1 MLEGSA
7 DGWWLLGPG
16 RVPAPQKEGAGHA
29 GDVSANPWSL
39 HQGWRGGTGRRE
51 PEWGLRQ
58 AAHPPCPTPQD
69 SWRKAPPS
77 IFKRQALSSHCCRT
91 CYKKCYSFRGLLTD
105 GQKGSVLKQRER
117 HRDPSDSQGLEEQRW
132 AAANVASGSGTTE
145 LTYPREQSLRGAAG
159 GSSSTLY
166 DPAAHSHPIISPF
179 PYWPVSPTQLGLSA
193 GALQRKC

>member
-39 HQGWRGGTGRRE
+39 QQGWRGGTGRRE

-91 CYKKCYSFRGLLTD
+91 CYKKCYSFRGLLTRRPE
-105 GQKGSVLKQRER
+105 GVCPETAREAQRPFR
-117 HRDPSDSQGLEEQRW
+117 QPGP
-132 AAANVASGSGTTE
+132 G
-145 LTYPREQSLRGAAG
+145 GAALG
-159 GSSSTLY
+159 CCQRGLRVW
-166 DPAAHSHPIISPF
+166 DNRAHLPPRT
-179 PYWPVSPTQLGLSA
+179 VT
-193 GALQRKC
+193 